1 MFVFPRPKSFFL
13 TSETIC
19 ILPAPGKQ
27 AELLQ
32 STENAEDENRAYF
45 IALVVVAVVAAVA
58 GFGFVLLLV
67 ILVKRQASAKAPI
80 SRTPSES
87 AYDNPTY
94 KVSTHTMA
102 ILKSVQ
108 TEVGLKLNRSKC
120 DWQHLE
126 SLVYEHHPNR
136 WSLLL
141 CKRGGGIYTL
151 FQCLFLLY
159 NLQWIKKSSSPYV

>member
-1 MFVFPRPKSFFL
+1 M
-13 TSETIC
+13 
-19 ILPAPGKQ
+19 
-27 AELLQ
+27 LQ

-94 KVSTHTMA
+94 KVSTHIIA
-102 ILKSVQ
+102 ILKSIQ
-108 TEVGLKLNRSKC
+108 N
-120 DWQHLE
+120 
-126 SLVYEHHPNR
+126 
-136 WSLLL
+136 
-141 CKRGGGIYTL
+141 
-151 FQCLFLLY
+151 
-159 NLQWIKKSSSPYV
+159 